1 MSGDLAGIDALLPT
15 LERARAAGP
24 LMVERK
30 WYQRDLNLWDCNQ
43 VRVESLAGIV
53 MRGRLLRIESWER
66 REDLS
71 PRRFQAL
78 SEAGAQEQKE
88 FAPRRYARV
97 KSHGQIGQCSHCVP
111 TFAGRMACIRC
122 GGTALLRAVRDDGNL
137 VPCPACDEGF
147 VPCTHCEGS
156 NRTLDAV
163 VEYLEQRIE
172 AWSSLVLPDVP
183 PRVSQWLYDQSDPS
197 SEQPEALRFPLD
209 RMIDEGPY
217 RGTSGAREPDFR
229 GYRFLGS
236 FGRAREALGE
246 IANRHSVV
254 SSECQSYALPILWIE
269 FDARGAQF
277 DGVFVVDR
285 EGALQRFAAA
295 RV

>member
-1 MSGDLAGIDALLPT
+1 MSDAPVGIDALLPS

-24 LMVERK
+24 LVVERK

-53 MRGRLLRIESWER
+53 MRGRLMRVESWER
-66 REDLS
+66 HEDLS

-78 SEAGAQEQKE
+78 SEGGEQERKE
-88 FAPRRYARV
+88 FVPRRYARV
-97 KSHGQIGQCSHCVP
+97 KRHGPAGPCSHCVP
-111 TFAGRMACIRC
+111 TIPGRMACVRC
-122 GGTALLRAVRDDGNL
+122 GGIALVRSTHDDRSD
-137 VPCPACDEGF
+137 VPCPDCEDGL

-183 PRVSQWLYDQSDPS
+183 PRVSQWLYDQSDPF
-197 SEQPEALRFPLD
+197 SEQPEVLRFPLD
-209 RMIDEGPY
+209 RMLDEGPY

-229 GYRFLGS
+229 GYRFQGS
-236 FGRAREALGE
+236 FSRARDALNE

-254 SSECQSYALPILWIE
+254 SSEYQSYAVPILWIE
-269 FDARGAQF
+269 FEAGKDRF
-277 DGVFVVDR
+277 DGVFVASHA
-285 EGALQRFAAA
+285 GALERFAAA
-295 RV
+295 RA